1 MAARARRNA
10 VYSRTRPHVLDMR
23 APVLFASYSGLL
35 GGAERVLLDCS
46 TRLPRPAV
54 VACPEGPLAEAVRAA
69 GLRHAEIAAGTL
81 RVRAPTVVRDPDDDV
96 VGALSTTAALLAA
109 YAAARH
115 AAGLARAAWGVG
127 GLVHRHRP
135 AALIAWGSR
144 AVLAAAAIP
153 RRPPTLAVLH
163 DIHHG
168 AARTA
173 VRAAAKRS
181 AGIVAASHAVADGLD
196 ATILH
201 PGVDLRAFS
210 PSPTPE
216 GPPRALFLGALVAW
230 KRPDLAIEI
239 ARRMPELHLTI
250 AGAPLPGEE
259 YPLDPPPNVV
269 PAGHVD
275 ARAAL
280 ADAHVLLHC
289 ADEEPYGLALV
300 EALACG
306 RPVVAPDAAGP
317 REIVADGAGRLYP
330 PGDADA
336 AVAALRAVLADP
348 AAPAAARRR
357 AEAFGVDASA
367 ARMAAAIEAAIRV

>member
-1 MAARARRNA
+1 M
-10 VYSRTRPHVLDMR
+10 LIGDMT
-23 APVLFASYSGLL
+23 APILFASYSGLL
-35 GGAERVLLDCS
+35 GGAERVLLDCA

-54 VACPEGPLAEAVRAA
+54 VACPDGPLADAVRAA
-69 GLRHAEIAAGTL
+69 GLARTEISAGAL
-81 RVRAPTVVRDPDDDV
+81 RLRRPAPPPDPHDDV
-96 VGALSTTAALLAA
+96 AGALSTTAALQAA

-115 AAGLARAAWGVG
+115 AAGLTRAAWNVG

-135 AALIAWGSR
+135 AALVAWGSR
-144 AVLAAAAIP
+144 AVLATAVIP
-153 RRPPTLAVLH
+153 RRPPTVAVLH
-163 DIHHG
+163 DIHEG
-168 AARTA
+168 TVGTA

-181 AGIVAASHAVADGLD
+181 DGIVAASHAVAEGLD

-210 PSPTPE
+210 PSPLPE
-216 GPPRALFLGALVAW
+216 GPPRALWLGALVGW
-230 KRPDLAIEI
+230 KRPDLALEI
-239 ARRMPELHLTI
+239 AARIPELRLTI
-250 AGAPLPGEE
+250 AGESLPGEDVA
-259 YPLDPPPNVV
+259 LDPPPNVTL
-269 PAGHVD
+269 AGHVD

-289 ADEEPYGLALV
+289 ADAEPYGLALV

-317 REIVADGAGRLYP
+317 REIVVEGAGRLYP

-357 AEAFGVDASA
+357 AQAFDVAASA
-367 ARMAAAIEAAIRV
+367 ARMTAAIEAAIARARGGGPAA

>member
-1 MAARARRNA
+1 M
-10 VYSRTRPHVLDMR
+10 T
-23 APVLFASYSGLL
+23 APILFASYSGLL
-35 GGAERVLLDCS
+35 GGAERVLLDCA
-46 TRLPRPAV
+46 TRLPRPV
-54 VACPEGPLAEAVRAA
+54 IVACPEGPLAQAAREA

-81 RVRAPTVVRDPDDDV
+81 RL
-96 VGALSTTAALLAA
+96 GAA
-109 YAAARH
+109 H
-115 AAGLARAAWGVG
+115 AAGLGRAAWDIG
-127 GLVHRHRP
+127 GLLHRHRP
-135 AALIAWGSR
+135 AALVAWGSR

-153 RRPPTLAVLH
+153 RRSPAVAVLH

-168 AARTA
+168 AL
-173 VRAAAKRS
+173 RAAVQAAARRS
-181 AGIVAASHAVADGLD
+181 DGIVAASRAVADGLD

-210 PSPTPE
+210 PSPLPE
-216 GPPRALFLGALVAW
+216 GPPRALFLGALVGW

-250 AGAPLPGEE
+250 AGAPLPGERLE
-259 YPLDPPPNVV
+259 LEPAANVTL
-269 PAGHVD
+269 AGQLD

-289 ADEEPYGLALV
+289 ADAEPYGLALV

-317 REIVADGAGRLYP
+317 REIVIDGAGRLYA

-336 AVAALRAVLADP
+336 AVAVLRAVLADA

-357 AEAFGVDASA
+357 GEAFDVDASA
-367 ARMAAAIEAAIRV
+367 ARMAAAIDAAITHRGAKATAETRP